1 MCSTISQLPDAPR
14 FCHVM
19 DVRPWIDLQPI
30 PDHAA
35 KLIQIKSNEG
45 AHFKCTPDRFATHA
59 LQPDE
64 RSNGRGCLEMLYAA
78 SKLSSCSAGWTAQ
91 FAPEAED
98 FAAVTPPTAA
108 VKHDAREHATT
119 QAEQTAGQPSE
130 LQESSEAHLAEV
142 QLSLHADSVQG
153 VTPVQRRQKHGEK
166 RDIQEPLEEAT
177 PLQSPLMLSQPRSNW
192 ALKRRRS
199 VSDGSGRASP
209 ADTIPQEALGNDLR
223 LSVSSHDNDDPGSSQ
238 PRNIEASIPER
249 EGVDGMEQPQS
260 LLRREQL
267 SPQQQ
272 SPQQAL
278 HPLAPLPWL
287 DEYDGSGPSASLFP
301 VDPAPFSLG

>member
-1 MCSTISQLPDAPR
+1 
-14 FCHVM
+14 M

-35 KLIQIKSNEG
+35 KLIQIKSNE
-45 AHFKCTPDRFATHA
+45 
-59 LQPDE
+59 
-64 RSNGRGCLEMLYAA
+64 
-78 SKLSSCSAGWTAQ
+78 GWTAQ

-301 VDPAPFSLG
+301 VDPAPFSLGAFADRQPATQAFSPDSPVPTKVPSDDIGTIDLLRAW